1 MRPRCFSFTQCG
13 ISFFTWKAVGSL
25 YGILQLFYNFYQN
38 ICLLLLWIPFSFLLR
53 FRKYLVPLIEGCF
66 GISLSL
72 APWLTCVRFVDNLC
86 HSLTVRVDFRFDNA
100 LALSS
105 SKNFCITCFF
115 GNLTHEVRWKAAS
128 QGNCKI
134 VTQTCPL
141 CLCMQSSWFYHIN
154 HFFQA
159 WLSNLWLYV
168 CENSQIVMQ
177 VDLGQI

>member
-1 MRPRCFSFTQCG
+1 MKEKMRPRCFSFTQCG

-66 GISLSL
+66 GIYLSL

-105 SKNFCITCFF
+105 SKNFCITCFLVTLHTRL
-115 GNLTHEVRWKAAS
+115 GERQLLRVIVRKLHRL
-128 QGNCKI
+128 
-134 VTQTCPL
+134 VL
-141 CLCMQSSWFYHIN
+141 CVSAVFMI
-154 HFFQA
+154 
-159 WLSNLWLYV
+159 LSY
-168 CENSQIVMQ
+168 
-177 VDLGQI
+177 

>member
-1 MRPRCFSFTQCG
+1 MRRRCFSFTQCG

-25 YGILQLFYNFYQN
+25 FGILQLFYNFYQN

-66 GISLSL
+66 GIYLSL

-105 SKNFCITCFF
+105 SKNFCITCFW
-115 GNLTHEVRWKAAS
+115 GTLTHEVRWKAAS
-128 QGNCKI
+128 QGNCKK

-141 CLCMQSSWFYHIN
+141 CLCSLHDSIILT
-154 HFFQA
+154 FFLLQA
-159 WLSNLWLYV
+159 CLSTLWL
-168 CENSQIVMQ
+168 
-177 VDLGQI
+177 

>member
-1 MRPRCFSFTQCG
+1 MKEKMRPRCFSFTQCG

-25 YGILQLFYNFYQN
+25 FGILQLFYNFYQN

-66 GISLSL
+66 GIYLSL

-105 SKNFCITCFF
+105 SKNFFITCFLVTLHMKL
-115 GNLTHEVRWKAAS
+115 GERQLLRVIVRKLHRL
-128 QGNCKI
+128 
-134 VTQTCPL
+134 VL
-141 CLCMQSSWFYHIN
+141 CVSAVFMI
-154 HFFQA
+154 
-159 WLSNLWLYV
+159 LSY
-168 CENSQIVMQ
+168 
-177 VDLGQI
+177 